1 MIWNSNE
8 IVYYFTERGVDKEA
22 IKGIQENTN
31 AMLKQLTRA
40 YTISR
45 NKSIK
50 SAYILWSGLNLFGN
64 KKGLTKF
71 VLQNIIISKST
82 LMYGVLDK
90 DIINN
95 EIVLYL
101 PLAKRGFQVTVPLE
115 EIVNRIFYKLKTGV
129 QCYQLPVKALFDGE
143 TLTW

>member
-82 LMYGVLDK
+82 LIYDVRLK
-90 DIINN
+90 DIIKN
-95 EIVLYL
+95 EIVPYL

>member
-82 LMYGVLDK
+82 LIYDVRLK
-90 DIINN
+90 DIIKN
-95 EIVLYL
+95 EIVPYL

-115 EIVNRIFYKLKTGV
+115 EIVNGIFYKLKTGV
-129 QCYQLPVKALFDGE
+129 QWNQLPVKALFDGE